1 MSEEINKNDEAI
13 ETKLDLT
20 DNKELEDNKEPNAP
34 VITMKGLSGKKIASV
49 VKVVKIKKKLRRARQ
64 LIPRLKRKQKLVLLV
79 PPKIC

>member
-49 VKVVKIKKKLRRARQ
+49 VKVVKIKKKS
-64 LIPRLKRKQKLVLLV
+64 
-79 PPKIC
+79 